1 MLLQEE
7 FKDQVKVFASAQYG
21 KISLGWR
28 FSLSFHFVLLAL
40 TFFAWPR
47 LPELKLP
54 EPEPLAI
61 MIMSSEK
68 AEALVKPSS
77 TVTAVGFI
85 EAPPILD
92 NVNFEKR
99 QRSFNPGR
107 IAALLDKL
115 PDKKDQ
121 NYIPPQPR
129 LTLRDIDAIKVQM
142 RRCWTIPAGAANAHK
157 LIVKIRVF
165 LDIDGRMIVPPKVLT
180 RSRGKFFRVA
190 VENALRALRRCEP
203 FKMPAEKYE
212 VWREMVLIFNP
223 SEMLEGKRTEG

>member
-7 FKDQVKVFASAQYG
+7 FKDQVKAFAATQYR
-21 KISLGWR
+21 KTSLGWR
-28 FSLSFHFVLLAL
+28 FSLAFHFVLLLL
-40 TFFAWPR
+40 TFLAWPE

-61 MIMSSEK
+61 MIMSSDKVET
-68 AEALVKPSS
+68 LTRPSS
-77 TVTAVGFI
+77 SVTAVGFI

-92 NVNFEKR
+92 NVDLER
-99 QRSFNPGR
+99 RSALSTRGGLRLCSTNCRTRRTR
-107 IAALLDKL
+107 IILREAS
-115 PDKKDQ
+115 
-121 NYIPPQPR
+121 IE
-129 LTLRDIDAIKVQM
+129 LRDIATIKVQM

-157 LIVKIRVF
+157 LVVKIRVF

-180 RSRGKFFRVA
+180 RARGKFFRVA

-212 VWREMVLIFNP
+212 SWREMVLIFNP
-223 SEMLEGKRTEG
+223 AEMLKGKSTEG

>member
-7 FKDQVKVFASAQYG
+7 FKDDVKSFAARHYRRTSW
-21 KISLGWR
+21 GWR
-28 FSLSFHFVLLAL
+28 FSLSFHFVLLVL
-40 TFFAWPR
+40 TLVAWPT

-61 MIMSSEK
+61 VILSSK
-68 AEALVKPSS
+68 MVDTIVKPSS
-77 TVTAVGFI
+77 SVTAVGFI
-85 EAPPILD
+85 DAPPLLD
-92 NVNFEKR
+92 NRDLEKYERNFNA
-99 QRSFNPGR
+99 QR

-115 PDKKDQ
+115 PGKDDQ
-121 NYIPPQPR
+121 NFIAPQPQ
-129 LTLRDIDAIKVQM
+129 LTPRDIDAIRVQM

-157 LIVKIRVF
+157 LVVKIRVF

-180 RSRGKFFRVA
+180 QARGRFYRVA

-212 VWREMVLIFNP
+212 SWREMVLIFNP
-223 SEMLEGKRTEG
+223 AEMLEGTKREG

>member
-7 FKDQVKVFASAQYG
+7 FKDQVKTFAATQYR
-21 KISLGWR
+21 KTSLGWR
-28 FSLSFHFVLLAL
+28 FSLVFHFALLLL
-40 TFFAWPR
+40 TFLAWPE

-61 MIMSSEK
+61 MIMSSDK
-68 AEALVKPSS
+68 VEALTKPSS
-77 TVTAVGFI
+77 SVTAVGFI

-92 NVNFEKR
+92 NVDLERR
-99 QRSFNPGR
+99 QRNFNPGR

-115 PDKKDQ
+115 PDKKDK
-121 NYIPPQPR
+121 NYIAPKPQ
-129 LTLRDIDAIKVQM
+129 LSLRDIDAIKVQM

-157 LIVKIRVF
+157 LVVKIRVF

-180 RSRGKFFRVA
+180 RARGKFFRVA

-212 VWREMVLIFNP
+212 SWREMVLIFNP
-223 SEMLEGKRTEG
+223 AEMLEGKKAEG

>member
-7 FKDQVKVFASAQYG
+7 FKERVKSFASAQYR
-21 KISLGWR
+21 KTSLGWR
-28 FSLSFHFVLLAL
+28 FSLAFHFVLMVL
-40 TFFAWPR
+40 TVVAWPQ

-68 AEALVKPSS
+68 AEAITRPSS
-77 TVTAVGFI
+77 DVTAVGFI

-92 NVNFEKR
+92 SADLEK
-99 QRSFNPGR
+99 QENNFNPGR

-121 NYIPPQPR
+121 NYITPKPQ
-129 LTLRDIDAIKVQM
+129 LTPRDIDAIKVQM

-157 LIVKIRVF
+157 LVVKIRVF
-165 LDIDGRMIVPPKVLT
+165 LDVDGRMIVPPKVLT
-180 RSRGKFFRVA
+180 RARGKFFRVA

-203 FKMPAEKYE
+203 FRMPAEKYE
-212 VWREMVLIFNP
+212 SWREMVLIFNP
-223 SEMLEGKRTEG
+223 AEMLEGKKIEG